1 LAAAIVWNRHSLP
14 EQRKQLDT
22 MISILSRA
30 KRKLHETDLLKKVQP
45 YTLLSPGKLSNLR
58 RLAKLVNERGVEG
71 DFVECGT
78 YKGGS
83 AAMLSTMLPPSRHLW
98 LYDSFQGMP
107 QVTER
112 DGEGAKSAVG
122 KCVAAEKDVIEALNV
137 FGLPDSQYT
146 IREGWF
152 KDTFKEPLPQK
163 DELLHCDA
171 DWYASVILDDFGCWE
186 GSREAFYDFCF
197 KYELK
202 PLIERLE
209 GDQAYWIKGKAHN
222 RKH

>member
-1 LAAAIVWNRHSLP
+1 
-14 EQRKQLDT
+14 

-30 KRKLHETDLLKKVQP
+30 KRKFHETDLLKKVQP

-58 RLAKLVNERGVEG
+58 RLAKLVNEQGVEG

-107 QVTER
+107 PVTER

-122 KCVAAEKDVIEALNV
+122 KCVAAEADVVEALSV

-152 KDTFKEPLPQK
+152 KDTFKETLPQK
-163 DELLHCDA
+163 VALLHCDA
-171 DWYASVILDDFGCWE
+171 DWYDSVILVLETFYSRIPAGGCIILDDFGCWE

-222 RKH
+222 RKQ